1 MLHIP
6 VYNNNDN
13 QCKLYGIL
21 YIDDEFIETMSR
33 PTIEI
38 FESNAHAFLYSIE
51 YPNTDDDTSSFLS
64 IGGGG
69 GGDGRALVVEASG
82 PNWADAAICA
92 WEIPVE
98 GAAAVARTAYCH
110 DTHDKSMSK
119 LRFVGDGCATFL
131 MNAGEADVPGESE
144 ALSDFPYSSTYE
156 CHRI

>member
-1 MLHIP
+1 M
-6 VYNNNDN
+6 
-13 QCKLYGIL
+13 YGIL
-21 YIDDEFIETMSR
+21 YIDGEFIEAQNQ
-33 PTIEI
+33 PTVEI

-51 YPNTDDDTSSFLS
+51 YPNLNPDLS
-64 IGGGG
+64 TYSTIGGGG
-69 GGDGRALVVEASG
+69 DDEARALVVEASG
-82 PNWADAAICA
+82 PNYSDAAVCA

-119 LRFVGDGCATFL
+119 LRFVGDDCATFL

-144 ALSDFPYSSTYE
+144 ALSDYPYSSTYE